1 MKPINNNLI
10 AKEWYDI
17 LINSL
22 EIFNTPENVTV
33 EEIEY
38 SVNFMKYLEQDIN
51 GDFQIELDL
60 KYEQLLS
67 LIVNFRRK
75 YNSDFT
81 II

>member
-10 AKEWYDI
+10 AKEWYDN
-17 LINSL
+17 LISSL
-22 EIFNTPENVTV
+22 EIFSTPENVTV
-33 EEIEY
+33 EEFEY
-38 SVNFMKYLEQDIN
+38 SMKFMKYLEQDNN

-60 KYEQLLS
+60 KPEQLLS
-67 LIVNFRRK
+67 LTVNFRRK

>member
-17 LINSL
+17 LISSL
-22 EIFNTPENVTV
+22 EIFSTPENVTV

-38 SVNFMKYLEQDIN
+38 SVKFMKYLEQDIN

-60 KYEQLLS
+60 KPEQLLS
-67 LIVNFRRK
+67 LTVNFRRK

>member
-38 SVNFMKYLEQDIN
+38 SANFMKYLEQDIN

>member
-17 LINSL
+17 LISSL
-22 EIFNTPENVTV
+22 EIFSTPENVTV
-33 EEIEY
+33 EEFEY
-38 SVNFMKYLEQDIN
+38 SMKFMKYLEQDNN

-60 KYEQLLS
+60 KPEQLLS
-67 LIVNFRRK
+67 LTVNFRRK

>member
-17 LINSL
+17 LISSL
-22 EIFNTPENVTV
+22 EIFSTPENVTV
-33 EEIEY
+33 EEFEY
-38 SVNFMKYLEQDIN
+38 SMKFMKYLEQDNN
-51 GDFQIELDL
+51 GYFQIELDL
-60 KYEQLLS
+60 KPEQLLS
-67 LIVNFRRK
+67 LTVNFRRK

>member
-10 AKEWYDI
+10 AKEWYGI
-17 LINSL
+17 LISSL
-22 EIFNTPENVTV
+22 EIFSTPENVTV

-38 SVNFMKYLEQDIN
+38 SVKFMKYLEQDIN

-60 KYEQLLS
+60 KPEQLLS
-67 LIVNFRRK
+67 LTVNFRRK

>member
-10 AKEWYDI
+10 AKEWYDN
-17 LINSL
+17 LISSL
-22 EIFNTPENVTV
+22 EIFSTPENVTV
-33 EEIEY
+33 EEFEY
-38 SVNFMKYLEQDIN
+38 SMKFMKYLEQDIN

-60 KYEQLLS
+60 KPEQLLS
-67 LIVNFRRK
+67 LTVNFRRK

>member
-38 SVNFMKYLEQDIN
+38 SVNFMKYLEQDNN

-60 KYEQLLS
+60 KPEQLLS
-67 LIVNFRRK
+67 LTVNFIRK